1 MAPIEKGVWMGR
13 DAVPLHFHPHI
24 TETFEVLCGLE
35 RE

>member
-1 MAPIEKGVWMGR
+1 MTPIEKGVWMGR

-24 TETFEVLCGLE
+24 TFEILCGLE